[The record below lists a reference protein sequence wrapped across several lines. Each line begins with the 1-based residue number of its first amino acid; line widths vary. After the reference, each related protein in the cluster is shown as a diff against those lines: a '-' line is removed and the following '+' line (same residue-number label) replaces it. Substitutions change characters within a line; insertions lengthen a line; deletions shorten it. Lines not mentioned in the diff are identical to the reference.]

1 MIYNVIF
8 TIIGI
13 IGLMSFIGLIVCLI
27 VRYTHYIELKEKH
40 GEFIA
45 DLIIKG
51 EQNE

>member
-1 MIYNVIF
+1 MIMDVIF

-27 VRYTHYIELKEKH
+27 IRHTHYIELKEKY
-40 GEFIA
+40 GELIA
-45 DLIIKG
+45 DLIVKG